1 MKNAQVLVFLTATL
15 AATPAFA
22 EDLSPGLWEITVG
35 SRVGA
40 APGWAPAPF
49 NLMQCLT
56 ANDARDP
63 SKLIG
68 SISTPG
74 ATGCSYTERNYSGS
88 TFQFALDCS
97 GSYGIKSRGSVT
109 FSASNFSGEI
119 TATGKVA
126 GQATEF
132 QNRVSGTRLG
142 DC

>member
-1 MKNAQVLVFLTATL
+1 MKVRVLFVVTAVL
-15 AATPAFA
+15 AAPTAFA
-22 EDLSPGLWEITVG
+22 DDLSPGLWEITME

-40 APGWAPAPF
+40 ASEWAPAPF
-49 NLMQCLT
+49 NLKQCVT

-88 TFQFALDCS
+88 TFRFALDCS
-97 GSYGIKSRGSVT
+97 GSLGIKSSGSVT
-109 FSASNFSGEI
+109 FGATQFGGEI
-119 TATGKVA
+119 TTTGNVA
-126 GQATEF
+126 GQTTEF
-132 QNRVSGTRLG
+132 RNKVSGTRVG

>member
-1 MKNAQVLVFLTATL
+1 MKARILFAVAAAIA
-15 AATPAFA
+15 AATACA
-22 EDLSPGLWEITVG
+22 DDLSPGLWEITME

-49 NLMQCLT
+49 NLQQCLT

-74 ATGCSYTERNYSGS
+74 ATGCNYTERNYSGS
-88 TFQFALDCS
+88 TFRFALDCS
-97 GSYGIKSRGSVT
+97 GAFGLKSSGSVT
-109 FSASNFSGEI
+109 FGATGFSGEI
-119 TATGKVA
+119 TATGNVA
-126 GQATEF
+126 GQTAEF
-132 QNRVSGTRLG
+132 QNKVSGTRIG